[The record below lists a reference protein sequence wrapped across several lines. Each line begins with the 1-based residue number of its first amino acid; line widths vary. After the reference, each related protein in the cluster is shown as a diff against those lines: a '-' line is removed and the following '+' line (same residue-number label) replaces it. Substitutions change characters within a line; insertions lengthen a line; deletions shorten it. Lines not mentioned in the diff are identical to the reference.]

1 MNNNLHMNNY
11 STETTVRRTLPLNW
25 YGNPKIKPKFF
36 LNKVC
41 KKNLGYGM
49 HLKANKKLYIFKI
62 FLTRLPKYD
71 KCGVQ
76 FHPRT

>member
-11 STETTVRRTLPLNW
+11 STEITVRRTLPLNW
-25 YGNPKIKPKFF
+25 YGNPKIKSKFS

-49 HLKANKKLYIFKI
+49 HLKANKKL
-62 FLTRLPKYD
+62 
-71 KCGVQ
+71 
-76 FHPRT
+76 